1 MPININ
7 WLSYWKKRM
16 KIKMIKY
23 DAEDLII
30 KKKIVQSIGKKIN
43 KRFPRYQYMGVFKLS
58 LKSFK
63 KMKILYKKIQNEKI
77 DMTNF

>member
-23 DAEDLII
+23 DAENLII
-30 KKKIVQSIGKKIN
+30 KKIVQSIGKKIN
-43 KRFPRYQYMGVFKLS
+43 KGFL
-58 LKSFK
+58 
-63 KMKILYKKIQNEKI
+63 
-77 DMTNF
+77 DTNIWEF